1 MKKRTAFIGAILS
14 LIPLG
19 QPLIIKSSIALSISG
34 IVLSFSN
41 KVQAEDARFYYM
53 RALEKSNAGDLYGA
67 ICEYTK
73 AISVNPPSDS
83 NTAMLYVNRGNAKA
97 NLGDYKGSLD
107 DYNKIFNGTEYNKE
121 SVLTY
126 SKYWI
131 EAQKKINIEKGK
143 FGLFKTHNARLKINN
158 NFYTCL
164 VLVF

>member
-1 MKKRTAFIGAILS
+1 MNKKTAFIGAILS

-19 QPLIIKSSIALSISG
+19 QPLIIKSSIAFSISG

-107 DYNKIFNGTEYNKE
+107 DYNKAIKINPNYALAYFNRGISIEILGDINIACSDWERASY
-121 SVLTY
+121 LGDLQ
-126 SKYWI
+126 SKTLL
-131 EAQKKINIEKGK
+131 QKKCKS
-143 FGLFKTHNARLKINN
+143 NN
-158 NFYTCL
+158 
-164 VLVF
+164 